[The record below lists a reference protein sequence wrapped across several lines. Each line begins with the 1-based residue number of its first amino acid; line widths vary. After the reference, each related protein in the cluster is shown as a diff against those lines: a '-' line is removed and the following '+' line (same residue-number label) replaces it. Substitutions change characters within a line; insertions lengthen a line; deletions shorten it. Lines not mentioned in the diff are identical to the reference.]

1 MLIKGDIAVTK
12 RELCDQD
19 WKTQLAKRYPNIPK
33 GEEVTFL
40 RKYNNMY
47 GAFCDVLWNGNVYS
61 VCAEDLIY

>member
-19 WKTQLAKRYPNIPK
+19 WKTQLSKRYPNIPK

-40 RKYNNMY
+40 RKCGILSRYYEANFN
-47 GAFCDVLWNGNVYS
+47 
-61 VCAEDLIY
+61 